1 MKEFEES
8 ISMNCSVCG
17 NDQFSIIDDRISD
30 LKDASDET
38 KIKCSDC
45 GNVTT
50 KEQLI
55 EDNSYKINANIEDF
69 KEDIAKQVIKD
80 IRKFLK

>member
-1 MKEFEES
+1 MKEFEKN

-17 NDQFSIIDDRISD
+17 NDQFLIIDDRISD

-45 GNVTT
+45 GTVTT

-80 IRKFLK
+80 IRKLFK